1 MRFLLVCYQR
11 QSPKRWPP
19 CNSLVSFAVSSPIAA
34 AFDICFQRVPSV
46 VRKYP
51 RQPLTHGLIRL
62 EKHGSRDHPDETYCI
77 YRMTLAYLITFFNR
91 TITTSVIKTIRY
103 EYKTSH
109 SYQQSRDLL
118 GLTIRIGKLIK
129 NVYFDENVSSYIIVF
144 ACVSKAQMLITLEY
158 GT

>member
-1 MRFLLVCYQR
+1 M
-11 QSPKRWPP
+11 
-19 CNSLVSFAVSSPIAA
+19 A
-34 AFDICFQRVPSV
+34 
-46 VRKYP
+46 
-51 RQPLTHGLIRL
+51 
-62 EKHGSRDHPDETYCI
+62 
-77 YRMTLAYLITFFNR
+77 LAYLITFFNR